1 MLSLIKVQGDS
12 MLPKLANDDFVVVSR
27 FFWSLRPGDLVVAD
41 HDRYNKIIKRIEQ
54 VSEQQGY
61 LLTGENEA
69 SVSSEQMGWISKQHI
84 FGKVILQI
92 KR

>member
-54 VSEQQGY
+54 VSEEKGY

-69 SVSSEQMGWISKQHI
+69 SVSSEDMGWISKQQI